1 MIQDQSNAQPAFAPE
16 TPVDAAAGGHDARD
30 LLSELLLQ
38 RRPPRHE
45 LEAETIIDHG
55 EPTRGERDALA
66 IDAGD
71 VLAFGGRAMREASLG
86 GQF

>member
-1 MIQDQSNAQPAFAPE
+1 MLA
-16 TPVDAAAGGHDARD
+16 
-30 LLSELLLQ
+30 ELLLQ
-38 RRPPRHE
+38 RRPPGHE

-55 EPTRGERDALA
+55 EPPRRERDALA

-71 VLAFGGRAMREASLG
+71 VLAFGGRAMREASLS